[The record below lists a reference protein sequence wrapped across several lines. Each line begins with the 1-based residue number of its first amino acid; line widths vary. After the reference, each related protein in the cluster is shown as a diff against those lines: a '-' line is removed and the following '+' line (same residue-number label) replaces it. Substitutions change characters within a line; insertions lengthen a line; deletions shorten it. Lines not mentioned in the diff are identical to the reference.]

1 AIYPKRVPP
10 VECDPRTKKMLA
22 TVIALASLQTS
33 NDRLYVSV
41 GSGTPS
47 EISASVVTYVSDT
60 RANSLIRRDLN
71 DKLTVFYDPEDE
83 GLRDFRVSAK
93 LFNECEKSLKDGVIS
108 SVDLSESSRAA
119 MVTVLNSFGD
129 PDFSQPANVLL
140 VPQISVAVGP
150 AAGLPIRL
158 RARQPEDWGIPVR
171 VTFPPA
177 QPRRVNPLLGPWV
190 AQPRFVFRSRNK
202 LSPKEMGLRMGQA
215 LEVYEQALATERVA
229 AQTALCQLSRK
240 SFAEAGLGDLY
251 RITSEKLSLSQLGAK
266 ERAQLVE
273 LIRGQYKLL
282 DVASRDEAEQ
292 TFLSKKHFSLSA
304 HLGFGVSIDRTPN
317 EPSHGFVFHALP
329 FLNGAKK
336 P

>member
-1 AIYPKRVPP
+1 
-10 VECDPRTKKMLA
+10 MFA

-47 EISASVVTYVSDT
+47 EISASVVTFVSDS
-60 RANSLIRRDLN
+60 RANSLIRKDLSDN
-71 DKLTVFYDPEDE
+71 FTVFYDPDDE

-93 LFNECEKSLKDGVIS
+93 LFNECAKSLRDGVIS
-108 SVDLSESSRAA
+108 TVDLSESSRAA
-119 MVTVLNSFGD
+119 MGILVNSFGD

-140 VPQISVAVGP
+140 VPQISVKFGP
-150 AAGLPIRL
+150 AATLPLRP

-177 QPRRVNPLLGPWV
+177 QPLRVNPLLGPWV

-202 LSPKEMGLRMGQA
+202 LSPKEMALRMGQA

-229 AQTALCQLSRK
+229 AQTALASLAAK
-240 SFAEAGLGDLY
+240 SFGDAGLGDLY

-266 ERAQLVE
+266 ERGQLVE
-273 LIRGQYKLL
+273 LIREEYKLL
-282 DVASRDEAEQ
+282 SFASRDEAEQ

-317 EPSHGFVFHALP
+317 EPSHGFIFHALP
-329 FLNGAKK
+329 YLNGAKK